1 MPVTSYHFRAV
12 AADGK
17 VRTGSVPAED
27 EKRVARE
34 LRKQGL
40 VPLYIG
46 LSPEARSREISL
58 PKFNFGK
65 RRDVL
70 FFTQEISTLLN
81 AGVPLD
87 RALSITAELSER
99 AEFRAVV
106 SDVLRT
112 LKGGKSF
119 ADSLAARP
127 DYFADIYVNMVR
139 AGEASGSLQAIFERL
154 SEYERTR
161 DELRG
166 YVVSSLVYPVLLTIV
181 GFGSIFVLLYYVVPK
196 FATAFAASSA
206 KVPPMTQFMIDLSAA
221 VQTYGPWALLAML
234 VGALG
239 FRSYVRSDD
248 GRFWW
253 DGFRLRLPLL
263 GDALRK
269 AQTSQFAR
277 AMGTL
282 ISNGVPL
289 VQSINISRG
298 IMTNRRMA
306 DSLEAVSQGVK
317 RGEGVAGPLG
327 KTGMF
332 PPLTAH
338 LLSIGEETGRLDA
351 MFLRAA
357 EIYDADTRAAIKR
370 FTALFE
376 PLIILTM
383 GVAVGALILS
393 MLLAI
398 TGLNEMAL

>member
-1 MPVTSYHFRAV
+1 VTSYHFRAV
-12 AADGK
+12 ASDGK
-17 VRTGSVPAED
+17 VRTGAVPGAD
-27 EKRVARE
+27 EKGVARE

-46 LSPEARSREISL
+46 LAPETRSRELKL
-58 PKFNFGK
+58 PKFNFSR

-106 SDVLRT
+106 ADVLRT

-119 ADSLAARP
+119 ADSLAVRP
-127 DYFADIYVNMVR
+127 EYFPEIYVNMVR

-154 SEYERTR
+154 SEYEKTR

-166 YVVSSLVYPVLLTIV
+166 YVVSSMVYPVLLTLV

-221 VQTYGPWALLAML
+221 VQTYGPWALLGLLLA
-234 VGALG
+234 AAG
-239 FRSYVRSDD
+239 FRYYIRSRD
-248 GRFWW
+248 GRSWW

-269 AQTSQFAR
+269 AQTAQFSR

-282 ISNGVPL
+282 IANGVPL
-289 VQSINISRG
+289 VQSLNISRG
-298 IMTNRRMA
+298 IMTNTRMA
-306 DSLEAVSQGVK
+306 DSLELIVEGVK
-317 RGEGVAGPLG
+317 RGDGLAAPLG
-327 KTGMF
+327 RTGVF

-357 EIYDADTRAAIKR
+357 EIYDTDTRASIKR
-370 FTALFE
+370 FTSLFE
-376 PLIILTM
+376 PFIILTM
-383 GVAVGALILS
+383 GLAVGALILS
-393 MLLAI
+393 MMLAI